1 MSQRRRP
8 GRPAT
13 GQTPTRSVRVG
24 DVWDRAREIAA
35 QRGETMTA
43 VITRALEA
51 YILEAYIAGEE
62 IRPATADEHA
72 R

>member
-1 MSQRRRP
+1 MTSQRRRP

-35 QRGETMTA
+35 RRGETMTA
-43 VITRALEA
+43 VITRA
-51 YILEAYIAGEE
+51 LEAYIAGEE

>member
-1 MSQRRRP
+1 MRQRRRP

-24 DVWDRAREIAA
+24 DVWDRARAKAEAS
-35 QRGETMTA
+35 GETMTA

-51 YILEAYIAGEE
+51 YIA
-62 IRPATADEHA
+62 ADEHA